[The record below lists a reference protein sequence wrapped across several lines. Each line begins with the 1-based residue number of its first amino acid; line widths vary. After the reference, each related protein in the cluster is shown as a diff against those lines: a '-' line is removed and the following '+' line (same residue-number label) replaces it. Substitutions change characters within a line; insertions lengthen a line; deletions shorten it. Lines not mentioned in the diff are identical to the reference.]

1 LGVIAS
7 ILVVLSIETSKADL
21 ISDFQPGMVI
31 YIQTNSQ
38 AITLTNQ
45 VTQFFT
51 NNISFG
57 LYHTF
62 HVLVS
67 DSNTNVIARV
77 GIDRSLDG
85 INWIVVGTNSNT
97 ALVTNGFGEQT
108 MIGKWQWARYRCY
121 GSNVTGNIFY
131 MGGR

>member
-1 LGVIAS
+1 MGVIAS